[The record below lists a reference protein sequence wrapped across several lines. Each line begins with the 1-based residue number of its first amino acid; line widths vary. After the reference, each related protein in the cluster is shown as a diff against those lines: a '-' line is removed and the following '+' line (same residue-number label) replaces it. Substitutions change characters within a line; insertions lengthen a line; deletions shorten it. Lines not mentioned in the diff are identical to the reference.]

1 MTSSTLAISTLDQRP
16 KPSFEELKRIEQRLL
31 DELIEAQQ
39 EYNASKEVCRKL
51 NPIVDD
57 LELIMEDLDLNQSDG
72 VHRRRAAV
80 RAESC
85 SLARYAS
92 AIKAFNDFVLRGI
105 LPPCD

>member
-1 MTSSTLAISTLDQRP
+1 MTSSTLAISAPDPRP

-31 DELIEAQQ
+31 DELVEAQQ

-57 LELIMEDLDLNQSDG
+57 LEVTMDDLDHCLK
-72 VHRRRAAV
+72 AAV